1 MSKVKTD
8 QNTLLYE
15 NKQPMILNAN
25 WELVNLKEFSP
36 GQSQLAS
43 KTSERLPNDASSGF
57 EKSMFIHSLNTVAGI
72 GCSAGVANLWCTNN
86 LSSTM
91 FMYHPVSFLILSKI
105 PRQDAVW
112 WCEYVMRH
120 KEGNQ
125 LQSDYRHLSLVKV
138 SSLFPLLQKETKY
151 LSFAIFAANKNGA
164 RQIIL

>member
-1 MSKVKTD
+1 MSKVRTD
-8 QNTLLYE
+8 KNTMLYE
-15 NKQPMILNAN
+15 NKQPMNAN

-36 GQSQLAS
+36 GQGQLAS

-57 EKSMFIHSLNTVAGI
+57 EKSMLALIHSWSIEVLRICDAPI
-72 GCSAGVANLWCTNN
+72 ICHQQCLCI
-86 LSSTM
+86 
-91 FMYHPVSFLILSKI
+91 ILCLFWSKI
-105 PRQDAVW
+105 PWQDAVW

-138 SSLFPLLQKETKY
+138 SSLFPLLQNKTKY